1 MYYIYTRQFLIFFIF
16 VEIYGKIFLFIKD
29 TKITVE
35 TAIQD
40 IYRRASVLYFL
51 YRSMFH
57 HFRYELLTGCGFAFA
72 SEKKKT
78 EKIEFSPNVYVL
90 PTREKE
96 RESSIPTHPFD
107 NLHYTHYGTRSFRGR
122 QARRCQIDVAPDRGI
137 TDRMS
142 TKGRRR
148 TRSTPVAFHGP
159 LREVTSVSRWW
170 QWQCRELRWA
180 HTSHARLARSA
191 PRHRVVVA
199 SSSTRLVMA
208 LILSRVV

>member
-78 EKIEFSPNVYVL
+78 EKIEFSSNVYVL

-96 RESSIPTHPFD
+96 RERVQSLHIPSIIYIIHTTGRD
-107 NLHYTHYGTRSFRGR
+107 LSAVVKRDAVRSMWRRIAGLQIACPRKVEGEHVALRSRFTDHWGKSRLCRGGGSGNAGSCVGR
-122 QARRCQIDVAPDRGI
+122 IRHMRALRVARRGI
-137 TDRMS
+137 
-142 TKGRRR
+142 
-148 TRSTPVAFHGP
+148 
-159 LREVTSVSRWW
+159 VS
-170 QWQCRELRWA
+170 
-180 HTSHARLARSA
+180 
-191 PRHRVVVA
+191 
-199 SSSTRLVMA
+199 
-208 LILSRVV
+208 